1 MRKDDDAKEG
11 GIKAKAKGDEGRGA
25 VGAVAKVME
34 GVVVVAMVAK
44 VMEGVVVVAKVMNGV
59 CIGECFGVRTT
70 RPKSSEQEIVVL
82 AVATVFVER
91 PRQLPQSTQEV
102 GLRGKSI
109 RSGRFYARHCV
120 SKSSISLY

>member
-82 AVATVFVER
+82 AVATVFVRATKTAPTEH
-91 PRQLPQSTQEV
+91 PRGWPPREV
-102 GLRGKSI
+102 DQIRAILRKAL
-109 RSGRFYARHCV
+109 R
-120 SKSSISLY
+120 LEE